1 MKAED
6 KALIMQTLTTL
17 TNSITKQQEEMKA
30 LSSANALK
38 TTFKSKAQ
46 VHTQSQS
53 TISKKWV
60 FLHACMSDASLFQA
74 QKELLDTELDLYKKL
89 QAGEDIAELKIK
101 YTQLQLEVYFA
112 KRQKALFLSTFLL
125 LLYFL

>member
-1 MKAED
+1 MKVED

-17 TNSITKQQEEMKA
+17 TNSITKLQEEMKGR
-30 LSSANALK
+30 SSANALK
-38 TTFKSKAQ
+38 TTLKSKAQ

-60 FLHACMSDASLFQA
+60 FLHVCMMHLHFQA
-74 QKELLDTELDLYKKL
+74 QKELLDTELDLYKKM
-89 QAGEDIAELKIK
+89 QAGEDTAELKIK
-101 YTQLQLEVYFA
+101 YTQLQLEVYFT